1 MQPVQH
7 ARINQ
12 ANVDRKPQVARKRTP
27 PDRLGSP
34 HINRS
39 SSLASGLS
47 RPRCLPKLHTVP
59 PPQIINVLNVARHT
73 SVQTI
78 SHVIWILIVTNASFS
93 VRNVKEGSIAGSISS
108 SRLISICLT
117 KIRDV
122 LQRHQAVH
130 EKESADGKA
139 SNRRAKERAIA
150 ACEACATAKLSC
162 DNERPCKR
170 CRGKHIRCVSQAAK
184 TSRRTSDRRT
194 SSISS
199 HPPNLNGQISSG
211 LFAGTPDSALSDYN
225 MPPGSVSYSGSA
237 HDPYESN
244 LTHELSLDT
253 FLPRGNLQTYAA
265 LNSFPAFFEQVM
277 LPGLESKDVFQET
290 QQPRVFDFMHDT
302 DFALTDNDLFGTE
315 FIPDLDKIL
324 DTMGPVPE
332 LEDQQQSPQD
342 DQDSARRRAAAFQRS
357 LWLWVP
363 EKNQHAFSDE
373 GRIPLRDSD
382 SIPTTH
388 QSRLDALRIPGNLS
402 QYARDD
408 IFKLV
413 LRTAGSRL
421 SVSAFPSAD
430 YLDNLIK
437 IGIGKRIETDA
448 WIHPYTFYN
457 QEYQQLRPE
466 FLTALV
472 AAGCVCCGLPSIN
485 KTGIILQE
493 ITRVGLAQL
502 VEDDN
507 SVIRDLQY
515 LQASM
520 LWLDIGISC
529 GFTRKMQIAESY
541 LQPLSTALRRA
552 ITFDKSAYTPIT
564 PYFAADDA
572 ESLQKTWHN
581 WVRQELVYHLFGHDV
596 EVAISMNRS
605 ALISYTELTL
615 PFPAA
620 RDLWLAQSAEEW
632 KEIWTSRYGMTRGS
646 DMSLRDLLSDS
657 SLITHV
663 SPELDTEIARS
674 ALLHGLAIQV
684 WEFRQQNLLSQG
696 SQSASR
702 ATARLWL
709 QSRQEDLYT
718 TLRTTQNDS
727 SDQPPTS
734 TLMHEFVMMYLH
746 IDMDA
751 IQRFVGRM
759 GELEARRAYPGL
771 RGWSHTK
778 EARVAIWHAGQA
790 FRAARAVKA
799 YQLRGLDSLAVYHA
813 ALVLWVYGLL
823 QCGETRKLEVGTP
836 MSEGEA
842 VPRIP
847 LDGSEDQLIK
857 AFLARGNGRPG
868 LTMNHHN
875 GNGVDPK
882 TFCELS
888 KPRLVMAVARQVFEG
903 NCPRSLPED
912 ILPPMVQNLCSLIEE
927 LGNLP

>member
-1 MQPVQH
+1 M
-7 ARINQ
+7 NQ
-12 ANVDRKPQVARKRTP
+12 ASAHREAQVARKRTP
-27 PDRLGSP
+27 SDRLGSP
-34 HINRS
+34 HINQSFTPASRISRS
-39 SSLASGLS
+39 
-47 RPRCLPKLHTVP
+47 RCLPRPHTAP
-59 PPQIINVLNVARHT
+59 PPLITNVHNVTKPT
-73 SVQTI
+73 SDRTI
-78 SHVIWILIVTNASFS
+78 SRVIWILIATNAYFS
-93 VRNVKEGSIAGSISS
+93 VQNVSEGSIAGKISTPCRVSIF
-108 SRLISICLT
+108 LT
-117 KIRDV
+117 KTRDV
-122 LQRHQAVH
+122 LQRHQTVH
-130 EKESADGKA
+130 EKEAADGKA
-139 SNRRAKERAIA
+139 SARRIKYRAIA
-150 ACEACATAKLSC
+150 ACEACAIAKLSC

-170 CRGKHIRCVSQAAK
+170 CRGKQMQCVSQTTR
-184 TSRRTSDRRT
+184 TSRQTSNRISHP
-194 SSISS
+194 SSISP
-199 HPPNLNGQISSG
+199 HTPNPNSQMSNG
-211 LFAGTPDSALSDYN
+211 LFAGTPNSALSNYN
-225 MPPGSVSYSGSA
+225 MPPGPVSYSGSA
-237 HDPYESN
+237 QDSYDSN
-244 LTHELSLDT
+244 LAHDISLDT
-253 FLPRGNLQTYAA
+253 FLPQGHSQAYTP

-277 LPGLESKDVFQET
+277 LPGLESEDVFQET

-302 DFALTDNDLFGTE
+302 EFAMSDNDLFGTE
-315 FIPDLDKIL
+315 FIPDLDRIL
-324 DTMGPVPE
+324 DTMGPFPE
-332 LEDQQQSPQD
+332 LEDQQQSPHD

-357 LWLWVP
+357 LWLWIP

-373 GRIPLRDSD
+373 GKIPLRDSD
-382 SIPTTH
+382 SIPTAH
-388 QSRLDALRIPGNLS
+388 QSRLDALQIPGNLS
-402 QYARDD
+402 QNARDD

-421 SVSAFPSAD
+421 SVSAFPSAG

-437 IGIGKRIETDA
+437 IGIGKRTETDA
-448 WIHPYTFYN
+448 WIHPYTFYD

-552 ITFDKSAYTPIT
+552 IAFDKSAYNLISPHC
-564 PYFAADDA
+564 AMDDA

-581 WVRQELVYHLFGHDV
+581 WVRQESFKRLVYHLFGHDV
-596 EVAISMNRS
+596 EVAMSMNRS

-615 PFPAA
+615 PLPAA

-632 KEIWTSRYGMTRGS
+632 KRTWTSRYAMARES
-646 DMSLRDLLSDS
+646 DMSLRDLLSDP
-657 SLITHV
+657 SLINHV
-663 SPELDTEIARS
+663 CPELDVEIARS

-727 SDQPPTS
+727 PDRPPTG

-746 IDMDA
+746 IDVDA

-771 RGWSHTK
+771 RDWSHTK
-778 EARVAIWHAGQA
+778 EARVAIWHAGQV

-823 QCGETRKLEVGTP
+823 QCGETRKVEVDTP
-836 MSEGEA
+836 MSEDDTM
-842 VPRIP
+842 PRVA
-847 LDGSEDQLIK
+847 LDTSEDQLVK

-868 LTMNHHN
+868 LTIYHHD
-875 GNGVDPK
+875 GSGADPE

-888 KPRLVMAVARQVFEG
+888 KPRIVMAVARQVFEG

-912 ILPPMVQNLCSLIEE
+912 ILPPMIQNLCALIEE